1 MTLPPAHRY
10 NRPVSLRGPQM
21 VFKPQMR
28 PIRIVL
34 QWQIIV
40 TAVLALVALLLWG
53 RDGALSAALGG
64 AINVIAGWVYGWRVS
79 QGEARTAGEALR
91 TMFRA
96 EGIKV
101 LLIVVQLWAVLASY
115 RDIVHA
121 AFFAAFVVTVGV
133 FAAAIAVRDPVE
145 QKSTT

>member
-1 MTLPPAHRY
+1 
-10 NRPVSLRGPQM
+10 M
-21 VFKPQMR
+21 VFKPQIR

-34 QWQIIV
+34 RWQVIV

-64 AINVIAGWVYGWRVS
+64 AINVVAGWVYGWRVS
-79 QGEARTAGEALR
+79 QGEARNAGEALR

-133 FAAAIAVRDPVE
+133 FAAAIAVREPEE

>member
-1 MTLPPAHRY
+1 
-10 NRPVSLRGPQM
+10 M

-115 RDIVHA
+115 RDIVHV

-133 FAAAIAVRDPVE
+133 FAAAIAVRDPEE